1 MKELKCQNCNGVEFT
16 EGTDFMAVKPLDKKL
31 SMGSNKIYTF
41 CLNCGEVHSIR
52 IENPSKF
59 KK

>member
-1 MKELKCQNCNGVEFT
+1 MENKECTNCGSVDFT
-16 EGTDFMAVKPLDKKL
+16 EATDYMPVKPTKMSLK
-31 SMGSNKIYTF
+31 GSNKIYTF

-52 IENPSKF
+52 IEDTTIF

>member
-1 MKELKCQNCNGVEFT
+1 MENKKCANCESVNFT
-16 EGTDFMAVKPLDKKL
+16 EATDYMPVKP
-31 SMGSNKIYTF
+31 NKMSFQGTNRIYTF

-52 IENPSKF
+52 MEDTSIF

>member
-1 MKELKCQNCNGVEFT
+1 MENKTCANCGSVNFT
-16 EGTDFMAVKPLDKKL
+16 EATDYMPIKPNKMSLKGT
-31 SMGSNKIYTF
+31 NKIYTF

-52 IENPSKF
+52 IEDTTIF